1 MGAVPSD
8 SVDGMIVMGELAL
21 DGTITG
27 VNGVLAAAI
36 GAALHQMG
44 LICPVV
50 NGAEAAW
57 GGDEHHCRPQ
67 SDDPDQSS
75 AG

>member
-36 GAALHQMG
+36 GAVAKQMG
-44 LICPVV
+44 LI
-50 NGAEAAW
+50 
-57 GGDEHHCRPQ
+57 
-67 SDDPDQSS
+67 
-75 AG
+75 